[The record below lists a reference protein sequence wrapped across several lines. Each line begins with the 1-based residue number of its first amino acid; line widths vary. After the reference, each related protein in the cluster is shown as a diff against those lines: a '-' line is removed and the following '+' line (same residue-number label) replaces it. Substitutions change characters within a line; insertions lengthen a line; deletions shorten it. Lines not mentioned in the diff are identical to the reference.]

1 MFLFSDDD
9 ELKTSGIYSIIFL
22 IFFGE
27 LLNKLSLKFNES
39 FLDFFFFECFIFLFI
54 GFSKLI

>member
-9 ELKTSGIYSIIFL
+9 ELKKSGIYSIIFL

-27 LLNKLSLKFNES
+27 LLNKLLLKFNES
-39 FLDFFFFECFIFLFI
+39 FLDFFFF
-54 GFSKLI
+54 